1 MSTEVGLMSLS
12 EELIL
17 IIFQHLP
24 DGKSVLNLGGACNR
38 LAAVSLDESIW
49 RRRVKV
55 DFPEVVKYVV
65 ASGTANSKGQPDGTA
80 KPGTAGRVAHPRFC
94 FRIPESI
101 EPDPLLVFIEN
112 ALSLLKVLISPV
124 SPYFELTTL
133 REQSKH
139 VIFIFVTIR
148 CYLVGTDLFH
158 FNPVF
163 VQNSKFTRSLKK
175 LKI

>member
-17 IIFQHLP
+17 NIFQHLP

-65 ASGTANSKGQPDGTA
+65 ASGTANSKGQPGGTA
-80 KPGTAGRVAHPRFC
+80 KSGTAGRVAQCSLFVYIVCRPLLRLCRPFMIFFYAQC
-94 FRIPESI
+94 SSTILFSDPESNRI
-101 EPDPLLVFIEN
+101 GYFLAYIEN
-112 ALSLLKVLISPV
+112 A
-124 SPYFELTTL
+124 F
-133 REQSKH
+133 
-139 VIFIFVTIR
+139 
-148 CYLVGTDLFH
+148 YLC
-158 FNPVF
+158 
-163 VQNSKFTRSLKK
+163 
-175 LKI
+175 